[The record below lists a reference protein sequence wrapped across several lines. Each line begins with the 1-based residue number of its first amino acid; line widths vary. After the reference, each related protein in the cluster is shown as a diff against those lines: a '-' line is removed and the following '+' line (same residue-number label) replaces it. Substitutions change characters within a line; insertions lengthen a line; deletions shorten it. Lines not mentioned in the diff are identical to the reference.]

1 MTESRKK
8 IALVTGASRR
18 VGIGAATCRALAA
31 HGHDIAFTHWQPAD
45 AMLETGVDENGP
57 ELLRDELEQSGV
69 RAICF
74 AADLSSPETPNA
86 VLDRVT
92 TELGFPTVLV
102 NNAAHS
108 THDGYAGLTA
118 EIIDAHFFVN
128 FRATALLSVEL
139 ARRWPGG
146 PGRIIN
152 MTSGQ
157 SQGPMPDE
165 LAYGASKG
173 AIEAFTLSLS
183 AGVAPLGITVNAV
196 NPGPTD
202 TGWMT
207 PELEEILRPK
217 FALGRIGKPE
227 DAARLIA
234 FLASEEGGWITG
246 QVINSEGGFLRS

>member
-1 MTESRKK
+1 MTESRRT

-31 HGHDIAFTHWQPAD
+31 SGHDIAFTHWQPFD
-45 AMLETGVDENGP
+45 ATLETGIDENGP
-57 ELLRDELEQSGV
+57 ELLRAELQQMGV
-69 RAICF
+69 RAVGF
-74 AADLSSPETPNA
+74 TADLSKPETPIA
-86 VLDRVT
+86 VLDRVIA
-92 TELGFPTVLV
+92 ELGFPTVLV

-108 THDGYAGLTA
+108 THDGYTGLTA

-128 FRATALLSVEL
+128 FRATALLSVEF

-146 PGRIIN
+146 QGRIIN

-157 SQGPMPDE
+157 SLGPMPDE

-173 AIEAFTLSLS
+173 AIEAFTRSLS
-183 AGVAPLGITVNAV
+183 AGVGPLGITVNAV

-207 PELEEILRPK
+207 PELEDFLRPK
-217 FALGRIGKPE
+217 FALGRIGKPG
-227 DAARLIA
+227 DAAKLIA
-234 FLASEEGGWITG
+234 FLASEDGGWVTG
-246 QVINSEGGFLRS
+246 QIINSEGGFLRS